1 MKRIEALRVVVDAT
15 PDIPVVATCAAT
27 SRELASVE
35 DRDSHLYLLDAM
47 GLAISVATGLA
58 QAIKDSPISR
68 AVVVEGDGSLLMNP
82 GAAITAGFLAP
93 ENLVIVLLDNGVYAS
108 TASIPTQAVSIDLG
122 RFAESVDLKVL
133 RAETPDELML
143 ALKRTMNSDGPW
155 FIHARTE
162 PGNEP
167 GTKLLLIDPVVHGSR
182 FQNWLTPRLTEAPK
196 PAINSGPPAPEENQV
211 EST

>member
-1 MKRIEALRVVVDAT
+1 MKRIEALRAIVDTTA
-15 PDIPVVATCAAT
+15 DLPVVATCAAT

-35 DRDSHLYLLDAM
+35 DRENHLYLLDAM
-47 GLAISVATGLA
+47 GLAISVGTGIA
-58 QAIKDSPISR
+58 QAIKNTPVTR
-68 AVVVEGDGSLLMNP
+68 AVVIEGDGSLLMNP
-82 GAAITAGFLAP
+82 GAAITAGYLAA

-133 RAETPDELML
+133 RAETPEELTL
-143 ALKRTMNSDGPW
+143 ALKQSMAADGPW

-167 GTKLLLIDPVVHGSR
+167 GTPLLLIDPVTHGDR
-182 FQNWLTPRLTEAPK
+182 FRRWLTPRATA
-196 PAINSGPPAPEENQV
+196 
-211 EST
+211 